1 MAKSIY
7 KYAGD
12 WRNLMLYATASGEI
26 YFCMLQ
32 TLAKSISKDAA
43 DSGEIYCW
51 TLGTQGEIYCSR
63 LDSMGCLLLVLQ
75 YTRLQ
80 PVVAGEE
87 FVLNSVFILDVDLP
101 CRLSV
106 FKQQIGTGTDTVILT
121 QCHGHC
127 TVHCTPNSHRGR
139 SWAWAWPLC
148 QAAAAL
154 SCSVGD
160 TRALRIYTGV
170 FTVHCHHM

>member
-1 MAKSIY
+1 
-7 KYAGD
+7 
-12 WRNLMLYATASGEI
+12 MLYATASGEI

-32 TLAKSISKDAA
+32 TLAKSISKNAA

-51 TLGTQGEIYCSR
+51 MLGTQGEIYCSR

-106 FKQQIGTGTDTVILT
+106 FKLQIGTGTDTVILT

-127 TVHCTPNSHRGR
+127 TVHCTPNSEHAQMKELGRGLTTLPD
-139 SWAWAWPLC
+139 SSSTVLLC
-148 QAAAAL
+148 WRYKSTQHIYRCIYCTL
-154 SCSVGD
+154 SVSPHV
-160 TRALRIYTGV
+160 I
-170 FTVHCHHM
+170 